1 MFIARVLLLSYSLFF
16 VGPLWVVVKFAENG
30 SLIDYIREHK
40 KQDYGYSDYINTGSV
55 KNESKELT
63 LVEKLRLAYGIA
75 KGMEH
80 LAKMK
85 VRMPFVFVSVLD
97 APPHILTNH

>member
-1 MFIARVLLLSYSLFF
+1 MFIARVLLLSCSFF
-16 VGPLWVVVKFAENG
+16 LGPLWVVVKFAENG

-63 LVEKLRLAYGIA
+63 PVEKLRLAYGIA

-80 LAKMK
+80 LAKVK
-85 VRMPFVFVSVLD
+85 VRMPFVFVFVLG
-97 APPHILTNH
+97 LSCSL

>member
-1 MFIARVLLLSYSLFF
+1 MFIARVLLLFYSFF
-16 VGPLWVVVKFAENG
+16 FLGPLWVVVKFAENG

-40 KQDYGYSDYINTGSV
+40 KQDYGYSDYINTDSV
-55 KNESKELT
+55 KNESKGLT

-80 LAKMK
+80 LTKMK
-85 VRMPFVFVSVLD
+85 VRMPFVLFFYSD
-97 APPHILTNH
+97 